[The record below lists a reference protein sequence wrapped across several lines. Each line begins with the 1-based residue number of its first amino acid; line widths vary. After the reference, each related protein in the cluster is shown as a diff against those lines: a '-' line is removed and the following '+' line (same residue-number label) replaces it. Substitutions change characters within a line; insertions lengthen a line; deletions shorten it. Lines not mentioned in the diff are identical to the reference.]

1 MPKRKSNSIDSE
13 RPSRSNPSAQ
23 GAIEYDER
31 EEFINANIIPNAD
44 DSGESDSDISMNG
57 NSEDSSEDKSDSE
70 QVDNSTSTFTVH
82 SYDDVYKSYSSSQ
95 KKLENDHQY
104 KWLDGEY
111 NHNRTFTNEIFLRKS
126 DKESILKSTPTN
138 LFECFFTLELKDY
151 IIECTKINGCE
162 MSRTE
167 LDVFIGIIIFTTYNK
182 RLSQRDYWSID
193 PHLRAEPIVSAMS
206 RRRFE
211 QIKSKI
217 KFHKSEERNNT
228 DRIYR
233 VRKMTDIFRENLMRY
248 GIFSTAL
255 SIDEMMLKF
264 YGRTVLKQFIKG
276 KPVRFGI
283 KLWALCSA
291 NGYIF
296 DFEIYCGKNSDTDGV
311 LSKCA
316 LGSRVVV
323 NMLQVVFSTVSLRNR
338 DRLHIYFDNLFTSP
352 DLLIHLKNYG
362 LCATG
367 TVRENRVGIKNSIQ
381 KKDDRGKYE
390 VKHDQNSGLNFLT
403 VMDSKPVSILST
415 AAGATPLGPVLRRQ
429 KGLKDKREI
438 DFPRAFLIYNKF
450 MGGVDLH
457 DQRCNK
463 IEPIIRS
470 KKWTWIIFIRLIQT
484 SITNAVT
491 VYNTANQGEGVKK
504 STKDFAMGVGKNYLS
519 RSCKNSGSSLHETKQ
534 LLRKPCGYQGCKI
547 RTRKFCST
555 CSMYYCGTCFK
566 TAHPQMDGI

>member
-13 RPSRSNPSAQ
+13 RPSRSNPSAP

-44 DSGESDSDISMNG
+44 DSDESDSDISTNG
-57 NSEDSSEDKSDSE
+57 NSEDSSEDNSDSE

-167 LDVFIGIIIFTTYNK
+167 LDVFIGIIIFTKYNK
-182 RLSQRDYWSID
+182 RLSQRDYWSMD

-206 RRRFE
+206 P
-211 QIKSKI
+211 
-217 KFHKSEERNNT
+217 
-228 DRIYR
+228 
-233 VRKMTDIFRENLMRY
+233 
-248 GIFSTAL
+248 L

-264 YGRTVLKQFIKG
+264 YGRTG

-296 DFEIYCGKNSDTDGV
+296 DFEIYCGKNSYTDGV

-338 DRLHIYFDNLFTSP
+338 DRLHIYFNNLFTSP

-367 TVRENRVGIKNSIQ
+367 TVRENRVGIRNSIQ

-390 VKHDQNSGLNFLT
+390 VKHDQNSGFTLLT

-415 AAGATPLGPVLRRQ
+415 AAGATPIGPVLRRQ
-429 KGLKDKREI
+429 KSLKDKREL

-457 DQRCNK
+457 GQPCNK

-491 VYNTANQGEGVKK
+491 EYNIANQGEGVKK
-504 STKDFAMGVGKNYLS
+504 SIKDFAMGVGKNYLN
-519 RSCKNSGSSLHETKQ
+519 RSCKNSESSLHETKQ
-534 LLRKPCGYQGCKI
+534 LLRKPCDYQGCKI

-555 CSMYYCGTCFK
+555 CSMCYCGTCFK

>member
-1 MPKRKSNSIDSE
+1 MPKRKSNSIHSE

-57 NSEDSSEDKSDSE
+57 HSEDSSEDNSDSE

-82 SYDDVYKSYSSSQ
+82 SYDDVYKNYSSSQ

-126 DKESILKSTPTN
+126 DKEIILKSTPTN

-182 RLSQRDYWSID
+182 RLSQRDYWSMD
-193 PHLRAEPIVSAMS
+193 PHLRAEPIVTAMS

-233 VRKMTDIFRENLMRY
+233 VRKMTDIFRKNLMCY

-276 KPVRFGI
+276 KPVKFGI
-283 KLWALCSA
+283 KLWSLCSA

-296 DFEIYCGKNSDTDGV
+296 YFEIY
-311 LSKCA
+311 
-316 LGSRVVV
+316 
-323 NMLQVVFSTVSLRNR
+323 
-338 DRLHIYFDNLFTSP
+338 
-352 DLLIHLKNYG
+352 
-362 LCATG
+362 
-367 TVRENRVGIKNSIQ
+367 
-381 KKDDRGKYE
+381 
-390 VKHDQNSGLNFLT
+390 
-403 VMDSKPVSILST
+403 
-415 AAGATPLGPVLRRQ
+415 
-429 KGLKDKREI
+429 
-438 DFPRAFLIYNKF
+438 
-450 MGGVDLH
+450 
-457 DQRCNK
+457 
-463 IEPIIRS
+463 
-470 KKWTWIIFIRLIQT
+470 
-484 SITNAVT
+484 
-491 VYNTANQGEGVKK
+491 
-504 STKDFAMGVGKNYLS
+504 
-519 RSCKNSGSSLHETKQ
+519 
-534 LLRKPCGYQGCKI
+534 
-547 RTRKFCST
+547 
-555 CSMYYCGTCFK
+555 
-566 TAHPQMDGI
+566 